1 MVAPEQHRPDP
12 RHIAHPCQARL
23 VASAGSVTGDHERP
37 PAPDRRFT
45 LHPRMPKSEA
55 IARNVNRLR
64 HPSRKTLGVA
74 AASAAVAGVV
84 AGAALSAGPANGA
97 TSALGTASHPAA
109 LSTPGRTAGA
119 NTLATSAKPIMN
131 PGGAGGAAA
140 THAGQAPARH
150 VAVRDDDA
158 VTSHPAGHEA
168 ATRHRAARAAA
179 TPAPRRSAPAHH
191 AAAAYHAAPA
201 HLAAAAR
208 PAVPAQPAQ
217 PYQFYDSVTPSAIPA
232 GHEIA
237 TYADGPFAVSPS
249 QVAGHKVLWID
260 TNGSDPSANALDV
273 EPGDATPSQAAT
285 WAQQKLSSDPHT
297 IAIIYTMQSEWQPTQ
312 AAIGTL
318 PSWMQSH
325 VRWWIADPT
334 GVPHMVPGANAT
346 QWYWGQN
353 YDISTANPGF

>member
-1 MVAPEQHRPDP
+1 
-12 RHIAHPCQARL
+12 
-23 VASAGSVTGDHERP
+23 
-37 PAPDRRFT
+37 
-45 LHPRMPKSEA
+45 MPKSEA

-131 PGGAGGAAA
+131 PGGAGGTSAA
-140 THAGQAPARH
+140 TAHAGQAPARH

-158 VTSHPAGHEA
+158 VTSHPADTGHKAANTRPA
-168 ATRHRAARAAA
+168 ATRA
-179 TPAPRRSAPAHH
+179 PAPRPAAPVHRAAPAHH
-191 AAAAYHAAPA
+191 AAPA
-201 HLAAAAR
+201 HVAAAAR
-208 PAVPAQPAQ
+208 PAAPAQ
-217 PYQFYDSVTPSAIPA
+217 PYQFYDSVTPSAIPS
-232 GHEIA
+232 GHPIA

-285 WAQQKLSSDPHT
+285 WTQQKLSADPHA

-334 GVPHMVPGANAT
+334 GVEHMVPGANAT
-346 QWYWGQN
+346 QWYWGSN